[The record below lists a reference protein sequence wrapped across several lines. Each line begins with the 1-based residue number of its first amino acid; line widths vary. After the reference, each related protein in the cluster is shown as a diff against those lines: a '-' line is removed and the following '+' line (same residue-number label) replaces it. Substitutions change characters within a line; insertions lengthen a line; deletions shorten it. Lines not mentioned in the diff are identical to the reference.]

1 MTQERPSRDPNAPA
15 LLTVDEVAQLLRVAP
30 KTVYRYLS
38 QGQLPSV
45 RFGGAVRV
53 SRDDLLSFLAGQQI
67 PKGGSAAVAE
77 RPSIAIAA
85 ARAACASCRRLLP
98 QELLSATCLS
108 PGCGG
113 LLCTDCQ
120 AQWPSLLCPKH
131 RPSLEQ
137 RLELA
142 RGQGRH
148 VVLAQD
154 AALWEQDFL
163 ARFVAGVEALTQFP
177 HPLGGATS
185 IRNAAR
191 RSEEPLGALGD
202 AITPDGP
209 FPRGLATVFTFPAGR
224 DGRPR
229 WSLAAGVM
237 VRMDRLARE
246 GFDPDPIDRVLWQEW
261 LAGFTRQAA
270 ADQRLWIVGI
280 GSPTGWASDVGDV
293 VAGSPDKSGQRP
305 FYDRWVALALISA
318 SGNDLR
324 VSANPADGRLKS
336 YLHLFLGRLPQE
348 QEDMVRAFV
357 QGKWKDGATGVA
369 TSEVAQACQM
379 EAGVVQGLFHQL
391 ERDGQGTTQWIEGF
405 GLVLFRS

>member
-1 MTQERPSRDPNAPA
+1 MTEEKSPQPATPPA
-15 LLTVDEVAQLLRVAP
+15 LLTVDEVALLLRVAP

-53 SRDDLLSFLAGQQI
+53 SRDDLLSFFASKGAQGGISAPERAG
-67 PKGGSAAVAE
+67 V
-77 RPSIAIAA
+77 AA
-85 ARAACASCRRLLP
+85 APLAKAACASCRRLLP

-113 LLCTDCQ
+113 LLCNDCQ

-142 RGQGRH
+142 RGQGRK
-148 VVLAQD
+148 VVLAGD

-163 ARFVAGVEALTQFP
+163 NRFVTGVEALTQFP
-177 HPLGGATS
+177 HPLGGAS
-185 IRNAAR
+185 SARNAAR
-191 RSEEPLGALGD
+191 RSEEPLGAQELPL
-202 AITPDGP
+202 APEGP
-209 FPRGLATVFTFPAGR
+209 FPRGLATVYTFPAGR

-237 VRMDRLARE
+237 VRMDRLTRE
-246 GFDPDPIDRVLWQEW
+246 GFDPDPIDRTMWQDW

-280 GSPTGWASDVGDV
+280 GSPTGWAADVGDV
-293 VAGSPDKSGQRP
+293 VAGSPDKRP
-305 FYDRWVALALISA
+305 FYDRWLALALITA

-324 VSANPADGRLKS
+324 VSASPADGRLKP

-348 QEDMVRAFV
+348 QEDTVRGFV
-357 QGKWKDGATGVA
+357 QGKWREGATGVA
-369 TSEVAQACQM
+369 ASEVAQACQM
-379 EAGVVQGLFHQL
+379 DAGAVQGLFHQL